1 MDGSGERMILTSFM
15 VENTLKPQP
24 RKHGGKHV
32 CKGAACCQRALH
44 VRELV
49 PGLPP
54 VLVSNIYNVPASDT
68 PHLGYT
74 VEIFQHVQPSRN
86 LPPCLSVT

>member
-32 CKGAACCQRALH
+32 CKGQLV
-44 VRELV
+44 VRGHFMFGSWSRVCL
-49 PGLPP
+49 LY
-54 VLVSNIYNVPASDT
+54 L
-68 PHLGYT
+68 
-74 VEIFQHVQPSRN
+74 FQTFIMCP
-86 LPPCLSVT
+86 LLTLLI